1 MKTLLQRSYA
11 LLVMIGFLFFMITDK
26 AECADWLMILENEE
40 GVFYADRDTALKNT
54 ASVKVKEARE
64 LSVLKNHKVIQR
76 YLEVVE
82 YDCNAK
88 KQRVNHIL
96 TYNTSGEVLLKTNGN
111 APWENIGTDQKAKV
125 FFDVA
130 CRQH

>member
-26 AECADWLMILENEE
+26 AECADWIMVLENGE
-40 GVFYADRDTALKNT
+40 GIFYADRETALKNKT
-54 ASVKVKEARE
+54 QVKEARE
-64 LSVLKNHKVIQR
+64 LSVLKNHKEIRR

-96 TYNTSGEVLLKTNGN
+96 TYSTSGEALLKTNGN
-111 APWENIGTDQKAKV
+111 APWEYIGTDQKAKV